1 MKLKKAQTKRFAEL
15 VLRALEDKDIVT
27 YKVDRA
33 QVLDRLVTVI
43 EKNMTDEL
51 ELDRAVNQM
60 MDDLER
66 SNPGEFERYKMFPM
80 LKKKMAKER
89 GFVL

>member
-1 MKLKKAQTKRFAEL
+1 MKLKKAQTKRLAEL
-15 VLRALEDKDIVT
+15 VLRALEEKKVVT
-27 YKVDRA
+27 YKAERA
-33 QVLDRLVTVI
+33 QVFDRLVGVI